1 MKGNHNMLNRP
12 LFACALAL
20 APALLW
26 AQSSERIRINQV
38 GYATDQIKI
47 AISLNKGDSASLI
60 DSATSQI
67 VWRGPLASAIR
78 WSDADDTGSLI
89 DFSAFQTPGSYR
101 LQVGSE
107 LSHVVHISANPF
119 LEISRGSIKA
129 FWYNRSSYALLAP
142 WAGPWARIAGHPD
155 TAVRVHASA
164 ATARRPT
171 NTLIRSPG
179 GWYDAGDY
187 GKYIVNSGISTWTLL
202 HLYESAPNFFDTLS
216 LNVPSH
222 SGPASDLL
230 DEILWNLRWM
240 LSMQDPADGGVYHKL
255 TTAQFSAF
263 IMPDKDKAVR
273 YVVQKST
280 AATLDLAAVA
290 AYASRLFKNIPEL
303 APLSDSCRTAALSAW
318 AWARANPD
326 SIYNQATLNDNFSPS
341 IGTGDYGDATV
352 SDEFQWAATEL
363 FLTTQADS
371 FAVAKSLATSIPSAY
386 SSPSW
391 NSVATLGWIDLL
403 SNPSLLTG
411 SLAGTSTKLNAGLL
425 ASMKTIR
432 DYRKSNGYHI
442 PKGGFWWG
450 SNSAF
455 ANNGLLLWK
464 AWQVSGDTSY
474 RDASLEALD
483 YLLGRNATGYCF
495 VTGFGSKSPMH
506 IHHRPSAADGVVA
519 PDPGF
524 LVGGPNPGQEDSCT
538 DYPSTRGPKSYV
550 DDQDCYS
557 VNEVAINWS
566 APLAYLAGVWSA
578 AGTSGEVTG
587 IHSSATSSKLSTQLQ
602 LTTQTGTV
610 VTSMAGRSLS
620 QAQLLS
626 LDGRVLSRAEGPSA
640 SLSLHAAASGLFVV
654 RVRAMDGTV
663 AAQRIVFP

>member
-60 DSATSQI
+60 DSATSQV
-67 VWRGPLASAIR
+67 VWKEALGKGMP
-78 WSDADDTGSLI
+78 WSDAKDTGYVI
-89 DFSAFQTPGSYR
+89 DFGTFRTPGTYR
-101 LQVGSE
+101 LQVGKEISRP
-107 LSHVVHISANPF
+107 VHITATPF
-119 LEISRGSIKA
+119 LELSRASIKA
-129 FWYNRSSYALLAP
+129 FWYNRSSYALASP
-142 WAGPWARIAGHPD
+142 WAGSWVRAAGHPD

-164 ATARRPT
+164 ATTLRPE
-171 NTLIRSPG
+171 NTIISSPG

-202 HLYESAPNFFDTLS
+202 HLYESTPAFFDTLS

-222 SGPASDLL
+222 SGPTSDLL

-263 IMPDKDKAVR
+263 VMPNKDVATR

-280 AATLDLAAVA
+280 AATLDLAAVS
-290 AYASRLFKNIPEL
+290 AYAARLFKDIPEL
-303 APLSDSCRTAALSAW
+303 ASLSDSCRTAALSAW
-318 AWARANPD
+318 NWARANPN
-326 SIYNQATLNDNFSPS
+326 SIYDQSTMNKHFMPL
-341 IGTGDYGDATV
+341 IGTGDYGDNDV
-352 SDEFQWAATEL
+352 SDEFQWAAAEL

-371 FAVAKSLATSIPSAY
+371 FAVAGSLTKPPSALPW
-386 SSPSW
+386 PSW
-391 NSVATLGWIDLL
+391 QDVSVLAWLDLL
-403 SNPSLLTG
+403 SNKNLLSGSLSGLGTKLDNSLLTTAK
-411 SLAGTSTKLNAGLL
+411 SLRNDRS
-425 ASMKTIR
+425 
-432 DYRKSNGYHI
+432 SNGYRI
-442 PKGGFWWG
+442 PMGGFWWG
-450 SNSAF
+450 SNSVF

-464 AWQVSGDTSY
+464 AWQISNDTSY
-474 RDASLEALD
+474 RNASLETLD

-495 VTGFGSKSPMH
+495 VTGFGSRSPKH

-524 LVGGPNPGQEDSCT
+524 LVGGPNSGQEDSCVG
-538 DYPSTRGPKSYV
+538 YPSKLGPKSYL

-557 VNEVAINWS
+557 VNEVAINWN
-566 APLAYLAGVWSA
+566 APLAYLAGVWNA
-578 AGTSGEVTG
+578 ANTISGPAG
-587 IHSSATSSKLSTQLQ
+587 IHSAAASKLSTQLQ

-610 VTSMAGRSLS
+610 VASMAGRSLS

-626 LDGRVLSRAEGPSA
+626 LDGRILSRVEGPSA
-640 SLSLHAAASGLFVV
+640 SLSLHATASGLFVV

-663 AAQRIVFP
+663 AAQRIVLP